1 MDFALNLQ
9 GLRTD
14 ETADA
19 GSLSSAEHCLLHARC
34 RGGGA
39 AGYRHGDSGRTAG
52 GLDAVRAPWPVA

>member
-19 GSLSSAEHCLLHARC
+19 GSLSSALSIVCCTHA
-34 RGGGA
+34 A
-39 AGYRHGDSGRTAG
+39 EE
-52 GLDAVRAPWPVA
+52 VARQATDTVTPTEPPEA